1 MITRL
6 YVDNV
11 GPLVNFEWRPGR
23 LNLLL
28 GENGSG
34 KSFVLGMAAVL
45 RALIIDGWDFGRNPP
60 PDTVTRWSKR
70 SKQVRELDV
79 QIDGVPYLYALVY
92 EHANEDGRL
101 RRWIVKESLSANG
114 APLAEM
120 NGDKLTLFPDD
131 GSASTTL
138 PVSVTRSGI
147 GLIPPSNEYK
157 RLTQF
162 KAWLRSGL
170 HYFKPDPTR
179 MGAEI
184 KGTPEHPDHRLGDF
198 SSWYAHWFPR
208 NLGAAMRAQKA
219 IAEII
224 PGFESLQVSPN
235 GTKLQATFHAHKGT
249 PAHSIDFNHLSDG
262 QRQLCALYVLRHAYI
277 QPGHTFLIDEPTN
290 FVSLRE
296 IQPWLNEVID
306 ATDAPNGP
314 QVFIVSHHPEIIDQL
329 APQHGVQFFRDGGP
343 TRIAPFKGAPALT
356 ASETIAR
363 GWGDE

>member
-34 KSFVLGMAAVL
+34 KSFVLVNAAFVRIFVVDEL
-45 RALIIDGWDFGRNPP
+45 DFERLVMDDTTTRWSRRTEQTWELEAIIDGA
-60 PDTVTRWSKR
+60 S
-70 SKQVRELDV
+70 
-79 QIDGVPYLYALVY
+79 YLYSVVVDNV
-92 EHANEDGRL
+92 NEDGRHK
-101 RRWIVKESLSANG
+101 RWVVKEHLSVDG
-114 APLAEM
+114 TPLVQMDGE
-120 NGDKLTLFPDD
+120 KLLIFPDD
-131 GSASTTL
+131 AGTPTVL
-138 PVSVTRSGI
+138 PARTSRSGV
-147 GLIPPSNEYK
+147 GMVPHSKAYR
-157 RLTQF
+157 RLGGF
-162 KAWLRSGL
+162 KAWLRKCFRYVVPS
-170 HYFKPDPTR
+170 PQNMT
-179 MGAEI
+179 GAI
-184 KGTPEHPDHRLGDF
+184 GGSPEYPNSHLSDF
-198 SSWYAHWFPR
+198 SAWYAHWFPR

-224 PGFESLQVSPN
+224 PAFESLQVSPN
-235 GTKLQATFHAHKGT
+235 GTRLQASFHAHKGT
-249 PAHSIDFNHLSDG
+249 PAHTLDFDVLSDG

-277 QPGHTFLIDEPTN
+277 QPGHTLLIDEPTN

-314 QVFIVSHHPEIIDQL
+314 QVFIVSHHPEIINQL
-329 APQHGVQFFRDGGP
+329 APQHGVRFFRDGGP
-343 TRIAPFKGAPALT
+343 TRIAPFKGAPGLT

>member
-34 KSFVLGMAAVL
+34 KTCLLEVVNSFRLLMV
-45 RALIIDGWDFGRNPP
+45 REWDFERSPP
-60 PDTVTRWSKR
+60 PNSVTCWSGQTVQTW
-70 SKQVRELDV
+70 ELDAD
-79 QIDGVPYLYALVY
+79 IDGVIYQYVVVFD
-92 EHANEDGRL
+92 NETVNARQ
-101 RRWIVKESLSANG
+101 RRWVLKERLSADG
-114 APLAEM
+114 APLIQM
-120 NGDKLTLFPDD
+120 QDGKLTIFPEV
-131 GSASTTL
+131 GGMPTTL
-138 PVSVTRSGI
+138 PAIVTRSGV
-147 GLIPPSNEYK
+147 GMIPNSKEYQ
-157 RLTQF
+157 RLSVF
-162 KAWLRSGL
+162 KAWLRDKL
-170 HYFKPDPTR
+170 HSFSLIPR
-179 MGAEI
+179 MMSDMV
-184 KGTPEHPDHRLGDF
+184 TNLRLYPEYDLSDF
-198 SSWYAHWFPR
+198 ASWYAHWLPR
-208 NLGAAMRAQKA
+208 NLGPAMRAQKA

-224 PGFESLQVSPN
+224 PAFESLQVSPN
-235 GTKLQATFHAHKGT
+235 GGKLQATFHTHKGT
-249 PAHSIDFNHLSDG
+249 PAHTIDFGDLSDG
-262 QRQLCALYVLRHAYI
+262 QRQLCALYALRHAYI

-314 QVFIVSHHPEIIDQL
+314 QVFIVSHHPEIINQL
-329 APQHGVQFFRDGGP
+329 APQHGVRFFRDGGP
-343 TRIAPFKGAPALT
+343 TRIAPFKGAPGLT